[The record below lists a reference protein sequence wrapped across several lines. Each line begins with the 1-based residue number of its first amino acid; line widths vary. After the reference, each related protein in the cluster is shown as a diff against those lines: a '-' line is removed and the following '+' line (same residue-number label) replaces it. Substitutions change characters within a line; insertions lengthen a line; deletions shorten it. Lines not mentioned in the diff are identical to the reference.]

1 MLNIFFSN
9 MSHPAYFEESRNG
22 IGWTMGRGRGKGGG
36 MLSDGAAPFN
46 CSGVGLIMTNQLEV
60 VPKTQ
65 FINQIGEGRHGKVIA
80 ARRVLELQK
89 DARVT
94 FMEEEGVTT
103 EGLVELEEVAVKLK
117 ASREEG
123 KVPQ

>member
-1 MLNIFFSN
+1 
-9 MSHPAYFEESRNG
+9 
-22 IGWTMGRGRGKGGG
+22 
-36 MLSDGAAPFN
+36 MLSDGATPFN
-46 CSGVGLIMTNQLEV
+46 CSGVGLIMINQLEV

-65 FINQIGEGRHGKVIA
+65 FINKIGEGRHGKVLA

-94 FMEEEGVTT
+94 FMEEGVTP
-103 EGLVELEEVAVKLK
+103 ERLVELEEVAVKLK
-117 ASREEG
+117 ASREEV